1 MIRRSELNLPNS
13 ITITRILALP
23 FCAYA
28 LFKNGGDD
36 STWRI
41 IAWFAFFI
49 VGLTDLVDG
58 KLARSRN
65 TVTEL
70 GKFLDPVADKALVG
84 TALIGLSIL
93 GDMPWWITFVILFR
107 EIGITIFRLAVIKR
121 GVIPANRGGKIKTMA
136 QGFGVGFYV
145 LPLPHSLYWFRN
157 SFMAVTLALTVGTG
171 YWYVYQ
177 ALKKPV

>member
-1 MIRRSELNLPNS
+1 MIRRSEFNLPNS
-13 ITITRILALP
+13 ITIARIFALP
-23 FCAYA
+23 LCAFA

-36 STWRI
+36 TTWRV
-41 IAWFAFFI
+41 IAWFLFFI
-49 VGLTDLVDG
+49 VGLTDVVDG

-70 GKFLDPVADKALVG
+70 GKFLDPVADKALIG

-107 EIGITIFRLAVIKR
+107 EIGITFFRIAVIKR

-136 QGFGVGFYV
+136 QSFAVGFYI
-145 LPLPHSLYWFRN
+145 LPLPHWLGWFRN
-157 SFMAVTLALTVGTG
+157 SFMAVALVLTIVTG
-171 YWYVYQ
+171 YWYVRQ